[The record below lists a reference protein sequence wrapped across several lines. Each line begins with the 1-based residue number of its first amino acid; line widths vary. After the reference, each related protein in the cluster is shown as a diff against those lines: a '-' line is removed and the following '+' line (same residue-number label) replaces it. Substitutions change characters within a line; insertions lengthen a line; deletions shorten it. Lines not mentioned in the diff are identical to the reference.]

1 VTPEQ
6 LLLHLI
12 FGRVTDHAFQPYAE
26 FPDMCVAELYDGD
39 TCNRPAE
46 DHEILGEEK
55 WTQ

>member
-1 VTPEQ
+1 
-6 LLLHLI
+6 LLHLI